1 MNRVLFCPPTYFDVL
16 DVKNPFMQNAAPVD
30 QQLARRQWD
39 EVRGAFERV
48 GFSVET
54 IEPAPGLEDM
64 VFSNNQVFVGTHKN
78 TGPFI
83 VPSRMRYPSRQR
95 EVPHYV
101 AWFRAQGYR
110 VIELDYGDDYLE
122 GHGDLL
128 WDADFSRV
136 WAGYGFRS
144 TRGGVEKLKAAM
156 DDMGIEVVPLQL
168 ADPRFYHL
176 DTCLAPLASGS
187 VLIYPGAFSEAAL
200 QTIRRNALR
209 VYEVSLQEAL
219 GFVCNGVSA
228 NGSFITPVLTPGLK
242 VALEKEGLK
251 PVCVG
256 TSEFEKS
263 GGSVCCLKLY
273 LE

>member
-30 QQLARRQWD
+30 KQLARRQWE
-39 EVRGAFERV
+39 EVRSAFQRAGLTLEY
-48 GFSVET
+48 
-54 IEPAPGLEDM
+54 IEAQPGLEDM
-64 VFSNNQVFVGTHKN
+64 VFSNNPVFVGSHK
-78 TGPFI
+78 TMGRFI

-128 WDADFSRV
+128 WDADVSRV

-144 TRGGVEKLKAAM
+144 TRGGVEKLQAALG
-156 DDMGIEVVPLQL
+156 DMGIEVVPLEL

-187 VLIYPGAFSEAAL
+187 VLIYSGAFSPVAL
-200 QTIRRNALR
+200 QAIRGKARRVHEVNLEEALR
-209 VYEVSLQEAL
+209 
-219 GFVCNGVSA
+219 FVCNGVSA
-228 NGSFITPVLTPGLK
+228 NGSFITPELTPGLQA
-242 VALEKEGLK
+242 ALEKEGLK
-251 PVCVG
+251 PVRVP

-263 GGSVCCLKLY
+263 GGSVCCLKLF